1 MKVSADFTTIPD
13 AYAKHAPEGNLTGGV
28 PVVSFPFYISDIAP
42 QARYVHWEFVDD
54 DAIPVSGFQWIHWS
68 VANLPLDALMY
79 DFNDSHA
86 LQIPEDFSRQ
96 LPALIPEAV
105 QGRNSAAS
113 PMVGVKDPAVSQRY
127 NGPQPPDKQHD
138 YMLAVY
144 ATSRPLQGLCE
155 GFWLNELRNGLRKSS
170 DVVDSAP
177 PRGGGGKFLC
187 ILTLVRPPHPLCYPC
202 VRTVDA
208 ARRSPYVIGGLCG
221 IVRKRTCGSSIK
233 VPPAGEPA
241 ACIYNTHP

>member
-13 AYAKHAPEGNLTGGV
+13 AYAKHAPEGNLTDGV

-79 DFNDSHA
+79 DFNDSRA

-113 PMVGVKDPAVSQRY
+113 PMAGGKDPAVSQRY

-144 ATSRPLQGLCE
+144 ATSRPLQGLRE

-170 DVVDSAP
+170 DVVDSA
-177 PRGGGGKFLC
+177 
-187 ILTLVRPPHPLCYPC
+187 
-202 VRTVDA
+202 
-208 ARRSPYVIGGLCG
+208 VIWL
-221 IVRKRTCGSSIK
+221 
-233 VPPAGEPA
+233 AGEA
-241 ACIYNTHP
+241 